1 MAAIFKVPILIQ
13 LIHNFYIKY
22 QIKFIIQ
29 NQLNVTVY
37 VKHITLSTSMKFSI
51 QLSSHYPDKSY
62 GGDRVYGDML
72 NQAILAD
79 SLGFDAVSI
88 TEHHLMNCLMMPAPL
103 QFAVKIAAH
112 TKQIKIMTSIVVL
125 PLHDMR
131 TYAGEVVVADI
142 FTEGRLLL
150 GVGRGA
156 FKYEIERMGVPMD
169 ETQERFDES
178 LAVLQALLSE
188 EEVSWD
194 GKYYQFE
201 PITIMP
207 RPMRPGGPK
216 MMMAVLSPVGIYH
229 CTKRGLHIQTT
240 PLAGNH
246 QLLLD
251 QVDGFNRAKQEMGIA
266 GTELTLSLSRA
277 AFLINSESERQ
288 EKIALADAYF
298 SRFDNVFT
306 GPGIVDNGMVRP
318 LPRAQ
323 TIDELAE
330 SLLVCTPQEMV
341 NQLGVYDDLGID
353 RVILNLNFGADASE
367 TLDCIRSFAQE
378 VMPHFTDSKPAFST
392 VA

>member
-1 MAAIFKVPILIQ
+1 
-13 LIHNFYIKY
+13 
-22 QIKFIIQ
+22 
-29 NQLNVTVY
+29 
-37 VKHITLSTSMKFSI
+37 MKFSV

-62 GGDRVYGDML
+62 GGDRVYSDML
-72 NQAILAD
+72 DQAVLAD
-79 SLGFDAVSI
+79 SLCFDAVSI

-156 FKYEIERMGVPMD
+156 FKYELERLGVPMD
-169 ETQERFDES
+169 ETQEKFNES

-194 GKYYQFE
+194 GKYYQFDSM
-201 PITIMP
+201 TIMP
-207 RPMRPGGPK
+207 RPVRPGGPK
-216 MMMAVLSPVGIYH
+216 MMMAVLNPEGIYH
-229 CTKRGLHIQTT
+229 CTKRGFHIQTT

-251 QVDGFNRAKQEMGIA
+251 QVDGFNRAKQEMGTA
-266 GTELTLSLSRA
+266 GEELTLSLSRA
-277 AFLINSESERQ
+277 AFLVKSESDRQ
-288 EKIALADAYF
+288 AKMKLADEYF

-318 LPRAQ
+318 LPRKQ
-323 TIDELAE
+323 SIDELAE
-330 SLLVCTPQEMV
+330 SLLVCTSQEMID
-341 NQLGVYDDLGID
+341 QLGVYDDLGID
-353 RVILNLNFGADASE
+353 RVILNLNFGAEAEE
-367 TLDCIRSFAQE
+367 TLDCIQCFAEE
-378 VMPHFTDSKPAFST
+378 VMPHFANSKPALST